1 MSGWKTLHLPGVG
14 RALQVRFR
22 QPVPGVRRALQVR
35 LAHPVAGRALRSGRA
50 TLKFALNSAG
60 VLAMVAGVSLTV
72 SQEWRTAFAGMLAGD
87 EAPAVLLEAA
97 TASGSALASAD
108 TVHASV
114 DPAAS
119 GPIPVAA
126 GAVQAAAQ
134 PARLGT
140 AGLPSVSG
148 VDEWA
153 HTSTQT
159 KVPSVAHLA
168 ARIPA
173 QRVALEARYSNSL
186 DSAREQAVV
195 ADYIARKYRV
205 AAQATSQL
213 VKAAYLTGREV
224 GIDPLLILGVI
235 AIESSFN
242 PFAESGMG
250 AQGLMQ
256 VMTKVHQDKYE
267 HVGGVAA
274 ALNPYANI
282 KIGALVLKD
291 CIARAGSIEGGL
303 KYYVGATT
311 ATDGGYGAKVLAER
325 SRLRRVL
332 GLGDAPAAAPGTA
345 PEPLPGPSSTK
356 TQAEHT
362 PEADGVVDVEAVPQV
377 PRKA

>member
-50 TLKFALNSAG
+50 TLKYALNSAG
-60 VLAMVAGVSLTV
+60 LIAVVAGISLSV
-72 SQEWRTAFAGMLAGD
+72 SQEWRTALAGMLAGN
-87 EAPAVLLEAA
+87 EAPAILLEAA
-97 TASGSALASAD
+97 TASAP
-108 TVHASV
+108 VHASTA
-114 DPAAS
+114 D
-119 GPIPVAA
+119 VAA
-126 GAVQAAAQ
+126 AKLLPAVKVPAGGAA
-134 PARLGT
+134 PAVS
-140 AGLPSVSG
+140 AVGLPSVSG
-148 VDEWA
+148 VGEWA
-153 HTSTQT
+153 NTSQS

-173 QRVALEARYSNSL
+173 QRVALDARYSSTL
-186 DSAREQAVV
+186 ASAREQAAV
-195 ADYIARKYRV
+195 AEYIARKYRV
-205 AAQATSQL
+205 AAQATAQL

-242 PFAESGMG
+242 PYAESGVG

-325 SRLRRVL
+325 AKLRQVL
-332 GLGDAPAAAPGTA
+332 GIRGNAPAAKPDAI
-345 PEPLPGPSSTK
+345 ESLPGPSSTK

-362 PEADGVVDVEAVPQV
+362 PEPETFELEAAQT

>member
-50 TLKFALNSAG
+50 TVKFALNSAG

-72 SQEWRTAFAGMLAGD
+72 SQEWRTAFAGMLAGN

-97 TASGSALASAD
+97 TASTAA
-108 TVHASV
+108 HASV
-114 DPAAS
+114 EPAAS
-119 GPIPVAA
+119 RIPAA
-126 GAVQAAAQ
+126 ATSVQAAAQ

-153 HTSTQT
+153 HTSTQA

-173 QRVALEARYSNSL
+173 QRVAMDARYSNSL

-195 ADYIARKYRV
+195 AEYIARKYRV

-325 SRLRRVL
+325 TRLRRVL
-332 GLGDAPAAAPGTA
+332 GVGDAPAAAPQAT

-362 PEADGVVDVEAVPQV
+362 PDATDGVVDVEAAPQA

>member
-35 LAHPVAGRALRSGRA
+35 LAHPVAGRALRGGRA
-50 TLKFALNSAG
+50 TLKYALNGAG
-60 VLAMVAGVSLTV
+60 LIAVVAGISLSV
-72 SQEWRTAFAGMLAGD
+72 SQEWRTALAGMLAGD
-87 EAPAVLLEAA
+87 EAPAILLEAA
-97 TASGSALASAD
+97 TASAP
-108 TVHASV
+108 VHASTADV
-114 DPAAS
+114 AAAKLLPAVKVPAGGGAAS
-119 GPIPVAA
+119 PVA
-126 GAVQAAAQ
+126 
-134 PARLGT
+134 T

-148 VDEWA
+148 VSEWA
-153 HTSTQT
+153 NAGQS

-173 QRVALEARYSNSL
+173 QRVALDARYSSTLAN
-186 DSAREQAVV
+186 AREQAAV
-195 ADYIARKYRV
+195 AEYIARKYRV
-205 AAQATSQL
+205 AAQATAQL

-242 PFAESGMG
+242 PYAESGVG

-325 SRLRRVL
+325 AKLRQVL
-332 GLGDAPAAAPGTA
+332 GIRGKAATPDAT
-345 PEPLPGPSSTK
+345 ESLPGPSSTK

-362 PEADGVVDVEAVPQV
+362 PEPQDGIELEAAQT